1 MGQCGGRISQE
12 GNVNFIVIDVVINIA
27 FDIVIGSVL
36 VVVNYLVEAGAGG
49 QPGQQGGISGHVIRP
64 RKAASSLPQRPS
76 HCSSATL
83 LLVFSVVIAVIVIV
97 ISVSLVT

>member
-1 MGQCGGRISQE
+1 M
-12 GNVNFIVIDVVINIA
+12 
-27 FDIVIGSVL
+27 
-36 VVVNYLVEAGAGG
+36 EAGAGG